1 MSFVES
7 SMRGSVL
14 SVMWKRDLVV
24 LSFTVLMCFFQQIK
38 LLSLP
43 ELLAHSLEM
52 TASMKLY
59 VQHGVRLHGEGNG
72 ILRLVGSTRQHIS
85 LSLQLAHGSQT

>member
-1 MSFVES
+1 MEPYRRERGEGDELCRKQYERKCAERHVEI
-7 SMRGSVL
+7 GT
-14 SVMWKRDLVV
+14 LVV

-72 ILRLVGSTRQHIS
+72 ILRLVGSTR
-85 LSLQLAHGSQT
+85 